1 MLGISKLWNQQV
13 QRLLNHMKLSWP
25 LFRVLLLTFLIIGLV
40 EVKAFMTGC
49 CLTLNARWL
58 GLVLVFRLL
67 TEFRWSLSTGRLSL
81 SYATNNY
88 WQPHP
93 ATGTLDVRIPPALR
107 GSTRLD
113 VPRDRLPS
121 INIFAV

>member
-13 QRLLNHMKLSWP
+13 QSLLSHMKLSLP

-49 CLTLNARWL
+49 CLILNARWL
-58 GLVLVFRLL
+58 GLVLVSRLW

-93 ATGTLDVRIPPALR
+93 ATATLDVRRHSPIR
-107 GSTRLD
+107 DQRSVKGLD
-113 VPRDRLPS
+113 
-121 INIFAV
+121 FC